1 MVAVTAQPAPP
12 TEMAPDYK
20 KSRTL
25 FLSLLFLATV
35 APLVLMPLLARVSPA
50 STSIQSVTNLMIFL
64 GANGHV
70 ATTLFFYTDGPL
82 KSYMREHRGRY
93 LVAPLALVLVTG
105 LLYHSLGVA
114 YTSYIL
120 LYYFSWQTYHYMRQN
135 YGILAFVSAA
145 TDTVRLHWLE
155 KVILN
160 LGVIAGILGMVRLMG
175 LQEGT
180 VLEGSEVLLYYTGFA
195 VYLVLPLFVIGVLV
209 ANPGIIR
216 SPARLGGLLLCAL
229 FYLPTFLFRDM
240 PSAILS
246 YALAHG
252 FQYFVFMYFV
262 SGNRRQGRALG
273 RVVTVALLALIG
285 GGVLMLMSD
294 ELIWG
299 GGGRF
304 VFGCYLGLVMS
315 HFVVDAGVWR
325 LSGSFQRQYLSE
337 PFDFILARPR

>member
-12 TEMAPDYK
+12 TEMAPDYE

-35 APLVLMPLLARVSPA
+35 APLVLMPLLARISPA

-70 ATTLFFYTDGPL
+70 ATTFFFYTDRPL

-160 LGVIAGILGMVRLMG
+160 LGVIAGIL
-175 LQEGT
+175 
-180 VLEGSEVLLYYTGFA
+180 
-195 VYLVLPLFVIGVLV
+195 VLPPSTVTQAARSSSTIGVVGSRLGTAHVIAPMLTNKDGGRHTNTSRKVSRRV
-209 ANPGIIR
+209 A
-216 SPARLGGLLLCAL
+216 SPAC
-229 FYLPTFLFRDM
+229 
-240 PSAILS
+240 I
-246 YALAHG
+246 
-252 FQYFVFMYFV
+252 
-262 SGNRRQGRALG
+262 
-273 RVVTVALLALIG
+273 
-285 GGVLMLMSD
+285 
-294 ELIWG
+294 
-299 GGGRF
+299 
-304 VFGCYLGLVMS
+304 
-315 HFVVDAGVWR
+315 AGVR
-325 LSGSFQRQYLSE
+325 VS
-337 PFDFILARPR
+337 RPNFNALWGRTKL